1 MGFILCQNN
10 NIVGVFETFLLA
22 KNEALGIIEHGWADN
37 FKIIE
42 FKKNSCVRVD
52 TTEVKGKFNKNKTSD
67 EKVIQL
73 GSEDEDTLES
83 SSDEENETISESALQ
98 EKKKQIAENR
108 RNINLLKIKKE
119 KLEESKQKYNVD
131 LDLYQRFK
139 ANLEEN
145 ISFEIPELFR
155 EKYKIFHRLEQENKL
170 SWENFCEQYKEKDF
184 HGNMQSIFEANN
196 SFENKFLESIESDSD
211 KSVNDSSELGFSNE
225 DSSDIIEIIEVV
237 KHESDSE
244 SDSD

>member
-22 KNEALGIIEHGWADN
+22 KNEALGIIEHGWADK

-42 FKKNSCVRVD
+42 FKKNSCVRVE
-52 TTEVKGKFNKNKTSD
+52 TTEVKGKFNKHKTND
-67 EKVIQL
+67 EKINQL
-73 GSEDEDTLES
+73 DSEDDTLES
-83 SSDEENETISESALQ
+83 SSEEDESVSESELN
-98 EKKKQIAENR
+98 KKKKEIAENR
-108 RNINLLKIKKE
+108 RNINILRIKKE
-119 KLEESKQKYNVD
+119 KLEESKKKYNID
-131 LDLYQRFK
+131 LDLYKRFK

-155 EKYKIFHRLEQENKL
+155 EKYKIFHRLEQEDKL

-184 HGNMQSIFEANN
+184 HGNMLNIFEANN
-196 SFENKFLESIESDSD
+196 SFENKFLESIESDNDESNNDCSSD
-211 KSVNDSSELGFSNE
+211 LGFSNE

-237 KHESDSE
+237 KHD
-244 SDSD
+244 SDSDSDSD